1 MSFTNWCLLKKEIHF
16 LLLERELIKDNLNF
30 LKQMSENTL
39 ENRLQSLNQALSQ
52 MMRNTSEREIIDQLT
67 TYKIAIQN
75 TLKILTKK
83 QKQSISMSAREYEDE
98 LEKGNL

>member
-1 MSFTNWCLLKKEIHF
+1 
-16 LLLERELIKDNLNF
+16 
-30 LKQMSENTL
+30 MSENTL

-98 LEKGNL
+98 L

>member
-1 MSFTNWCLLKKEIHF
+1 
-16 LLLERELIKDNLNF
+16 
-30 LKQMSENTL
+30 MSENTL

-75 TLKILTKK
+75 TLKILTNK
-83 QKQSISMSAREYEDE
+83 QKQFTSLSAREYEDE
-98 LEKGNL
+98 LEKGNT

>member
-1 MSFTNWCLLKKEIHF
+1 
-16 LLLERELIKDNLNF
+16 
-30 LKQMSENTL
+30 MSENTL

-83 QKQSISMSAREYEDE
+83 QKQAISMSAREYEDE

>member
-1 MSFTNWCLLKKEIHF
+1 
-16 LLLERELIKDNLNF
+16 
-30 LKQMSENTL
+30 MSENTL

-75 TLKILTKK
+75 TLNILTKKK

>member
-1 MSFTNWCLLKKEIHF
+1 
-16 LLLERELIKDNLNF
+16 
-30 LKQMSENTL
+30 MSENTL

-75 TLKILTKK
+75 TLKLLTKK
-83 QKQSISMSAREYEDE
+83 QKQSLSISAREYEDK
-98 LEKGNL
+98 LEKGNF

>member
-1 MSFTNWCLLKKEIHF
+1 
-16 LLLERELIKDNLNF
+16 
-30 LKQMSENTL
+30 MSENTL

-67 TYKIAIQN
+67 TCKIAIQN

>member
-1 MSFTNWCLLKKEIHF
+1 
-16 LLLERELIKDNLNF
+16 
-30 LKQMSENTL
+30 MSENTL

-75 TLKILTKK
+75 TLKLLTKK
-83 QKQSISMSAREYEDE
+83 QKQSLSISAREYEAE
-98 LEKGNL
+98 LEKGNF

>member
-1 MSFTNWCLLKKEIHF
+1 
-16 LLLERELIKDNLNF
+16 
-30 LKQMSENTL
+30 MSENTL

-67 TYKIAIQN
+67 TYKITIQN

>member
-1 MSFTNWCLLKKEIHF
+1 
-16 LLLERELIKDNLNF
+16 
-30 LKQMSENTL
+30 MSENTL
-39 ENRLQSLNQALSQ
+39 ENRLHSLNQALSQ

-83 QKQSISMSAREYEDE
+83 QK
-98 LEKGNL
+98 

>member
-1 MSFTNWCLLKKEIHF
+1 
-16 LLLERELIKDNLNF
+16 
-30 LKQMSENTL
+30 MSENTL

-83 QKQSISMSAREYEDE
+83 QKQSISMNAREYEDE

>member
-1 MSFTNWCLLKKEIHF
+1 
-16 LLLERELIKDNLNF
+16 
-30 LKQMSENTL
+30 MSENTL

-52 MMRNTSEREIIDQLT
+52 MMRNTSEREIIDHLT

-98 LEKGNL
+98 LEKGNF

>member
-1 MSFTNWCLLKKEIHF
+1 
-16 LLLERELIKDNLNF
+16 
-30 LKQMSENTL
+30 MSENTL

-98 LEKGNL
+98 LEKGNFKSFTPLFWT

>member
-1 MSFTNWCLLKKEIHF
+1 MS
-16 LLLERELIKDNLNF
+16 R
-30 LKQMSENTL
+30 NTL
-39 ENRLQSLNQALSQ
+39 ENRLLSLNQALSQ

-83 QKQSISMSAREYEDE
+83 QKQFISISAREYEDE

>member
-1 MSFTNWCLLKKEIHF
+1 
-16 LLLERELIKDNLNF
+16 
-30 LKQMSENTL
+30 MSENTL

-83 QKQSISMSAREYEDE
+83 QKQSISVSAREYED
-98 LEKGNL
+98 

>member
-1 MSFTNWCLLKKEIHF
+1 
-16 LLLERELIKDNLNF
+16 
-30 LKQMSENTL
+30 MSENTL

-83 QKQSISMSAREYEDE
+83 QKQFISISAREYEDE

>member
-1 MSFTNWCLLKKEIHF
+1 
-16 LLLERELIKDNLNF
+16 
-30 LKQMSENTL
+30 
-39 ENRLQSLNQALSQ
+39 

-98 LEKGNL
+98 LEKGNF

>member
-1 MSFTNWCLLKKEIHF
+1 
-16 LLLERELIKDNLNF
+16 
-30 LKQMSENTL
+30 MSENTL

-75 TLKILTKK
+75 TLNLLTKK
-83 QKQSISMSAREYEDE
+83 QKQSLSISAREYEDE
-98 LEKGNL
+98 LEKGNF

>member
-1 MSFTNWCLLKKEIHF
+1 
-16 LLLERELIKDNLNF
+16 
-30 LKQMSENTL
+30 MSENTL

-83 QKQSISMSAREYEDE
+83 QKQSISMSA
-98 LEKGNL
+98 

>member
-1 MSFTNWCLLKKEIHF
+1 
-16 LLLERELIKDNLNF
+16 
-30 LKQMSENTL
+30 MSENTL
-39 ENRLQSLNQALSQ
+39 EHRLHSLNQALSQ

-98 LEKGNL
+98 LEKGNF

>member
-1 MSFTNWCLLKKEIHF
+1 
-16 LLLERELIKDNLNF
+16 
-30 LKQMSENTL
+30 MSENTL

-75 TLKILTKK
+75 TLKNTYKK
-83 QKQSISMSAREYEDE
+83 TETIYLYEC
-98 LEKGNL
+98 

>member
-1 MSFTNWCLLKKEIHF
+1 
-16 LLLERELIKDNLNF
+16 
-30 LKQMSENTL
+30 MSENTL
-39 ENRLQSLNQALSQ
+39 ENRLLSLNQALSQ

-83 QKQSISMSAREYEDE
+83 QKQFISISAREYEDE